1 MLSFTNLY
9 DEGTAAIMTT
19 NRVTPLLRGAL
30 LPTLAVAAV
39 AIAASTAFAGTRGLV
54 GALLGAAVVITFSGG
69 GLLALRAVRQ
79 MYPEVVLLVAVG
91 SYVLR
96 VVIFGVLL
104 ALVGSL
110 NGVDS
115 VVHRTATALTVLV
128 CVVAWLA
135 GELRAFVR
143 MRVPLYDL
151 DDPAVRAAS
160 ARRNGRPG
168 GA

>member
-1 MLSFTNLY
+1 
-9 DEGTAAIMTT
+9 MTT

-30 LPTLAVAAV
+30 LPTLAVAV
-39 AIAASTAFAGTRGLV
+39 LAIAASTVLAGVRGLT
-54 GALLGAAVVITFSGG
+54 GALLGAVVVITFSGG

-91 SYVLR
+91 SYFLR
-96 VVIFGVLL
+96 VAIFGVLL

-110 NGVDS
+110 DGVDEI
-115 VVHRTATALTVLV
+115 VNRMATALTVLA

-135 GELRAFVR
+135 GELRTFVR

-151 DDPAVRAAS
+151 DERPARAESAPTTPSDGAS
-160 ARRNGRPG
+160 
-168 GA
+168 